1 MCVVEAQTSPAYS
14 LCEHPEP
21 SFNAPHLVADDDD
34 RGREGET
41 ERGRG
46 NTACQACPPF
56 STTLKAGAASLQD
69 CVNIP
74 GYKVSFVPGYCV

>member
-1 MCVVEAQTSPAYS
+1 M
-14 LCEHPEP
+14 
-21 SFNAPHLVADDDD
+21 
-34 RGREGET
+34 EGKVRET

-46 NTACQACPPF
+46 NTECQVCPPF